1 MAGLRRGEIT
11 TQAARRLALI
21 VVLLLA
27 GASFAAVTWRTAPPV
42 DADADV
48 PLLVAPT
55 STSGPP
61 ETTTAVPTSAPAPPE
76 TVPSTAPPAAP
87 IAVPKNEYA
96 PEPIQEIGVIEIPK
110 IGLRH
115 TIFHGIT
122 MRNIDRGPSH
132 WPGTAM
138 PGEVGNTVFAGHRV
152 TKTRPFRNIDQLV
165 PGDEVVFTVAGVRS
179 VYAVTGSKVVLP
191 TAMEIVNPTPEATG
205 TLFAC
210 HPPGSAR
217 YRYVVLLA
225 LKAPPPDV
233 PPPDAQAPA
242 ATDPAPPEASSG

>member
-1 MAGLRRGEIT
+1 ML
-11 TQAARRLALI
+11 ARRLALV

-27 GASFAAVTWRTAPPV
+27 GASVVAVTWRSAPPV

-55 STSGPP
+55 STS
-61 ETTTAVPTSAPAPPE
+61 TSAPPDTTAPPLPPPE
-76 TVPSTAPPAAP
+76 TVPTTAPPAAP
-87 IAVPKNEYA
+87 VAVPKNEYA

-115 TIFHGIT
+115 PIFHGIT

-132 WPGTAM
+132 WPGTAL

-165 PGDEVVFTVAGVRS
+165 PGDEVVFTVGGVRS

-225 LKAPPPDV
+225 LKPPPPEATPPATADEA
-233 PPPDAQAPA
+233 PPDA
-242 ATDPAPPEASSG
+242 SSG